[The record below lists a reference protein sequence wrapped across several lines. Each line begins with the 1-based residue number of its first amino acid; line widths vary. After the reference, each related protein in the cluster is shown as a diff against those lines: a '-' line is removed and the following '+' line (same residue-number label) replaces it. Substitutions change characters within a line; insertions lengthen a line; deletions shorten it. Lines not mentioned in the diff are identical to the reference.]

1 MTTNRERIGDFRELL
16 GKLAQ
21 VPKAELDRET
31 AKYEANKHEKKAAKR
46 KKRS

>member
-1 MTTNRERIGDFRELL
+1 MNTKRERIGDFRDLL

-21 VPKAELDRET
+21 VPKAEIDRET
-31 AKYEANKHEKKAAKR
+31 EKYEAKKHKKKAVKR

>member
-1 MTTNRERIGDFRELL
+1 MNTKRERIGDFRDLL
-16 GKLAQ
+16 GNLAQ

-31 AKYEANKHEKKAAKR
+31 AKYEANKHKKKAAKR